1 MDEGTFITVEGID
14 GAGKTLA
21 VKAIREEFD
30 AVTTQ
35 EPSEFWTGDQLR
47 KALRNETPAFTDFFL
62 FMADRHYHIEEKIKP
77 ALRDRELVVSDRFA
91 DSTLAY
97 QPVQLQDEVEYPQQ
111 WIERVMAPWNIMPDL
126 TIYLDVTLDTAMK
139 RLDGNEKYE
148 RLEMLEG
155 VAANYEQL
163 RDRFTDRYT
172 RVDAEQSKE
181 EVREEVL
188 GIVRDHLNDE

>member
-1 MDEGTFITVEGID
+1 MKEGTFITVEGID

-35 EPSEFWTGDQLR
+35 EPSEFWTGKQVR

-77 ALRDRELVVSDRFA
+77 ALRDRELVVSDRFH

-97 QPVQLQDEVEYPQQ
+97 QPVQLQDELEYPQQ
-111 WIERVMAPWNIMPDL
+111 WMERVMAPWNLVPDL
-126 TIYLDVTLDTAMK
+126 TIFLDVTLDTAMS
-139 RLDGNEKYE
+139 RLDGDEKYE
-148 RLEMLEG
+148 RIEMLEG

-163 RDRFTDRYT
+163 RDRFTERYVT
-172 RVDAEQSKE
+172 VDAEQSKG
-181 EVREEVL
+181 EVRDEVL